1 MNDLLLCKP
10 GEIFLKGLNK
20 HYFEERLVAN
30 VKRRLKPI
38 GHFRVTYLQ
47 SALYIEAA
55 DDAAD
60 LDAAY
65 DAVRKVFGIAT
76 ITRAAACEK
85 DKDAITQLAKT
96 YLHDAMTA
104 AHSFKVETKRSDKR
118 FPMTSIE
125 LSQYVGGEL
134 AEAFPDTVVD
144 SGYAAA
150 MFTPMSLRTVLKNVL
165 RIRIFIC
172 REILTAVWI
181 REKKKYGIR
190 CMRVMS
196 FACRLIARRRI
207 KKRVKN

>member
-76 ITRAAACEK
+76 ITRAAA
-85 DKDAITQLAKT
+85 
-96 YLHDAMTA
+96 
-104 AHSFKVETKRSDKR
+104 
-118 FPMTSIE
+118 
-125 LSQYVGGEL
+125 G
-134 AEAFPDTVVD
+134 
-144 SGYAAA
+144 
-150 MFTPMSLRTVLKNVL
+150 
-165 RIRIFIC
+165 
-172 REILTAVWI
+172 LT
-181 REKKKYGIR
+181 
-190 CMRVMS
+190 
-196 FACRLIARRRI
+196 ARRR
-207 KKRVKN
+207 KNHTCGTGWPRPGA

>member
-1 MNDLLLCKP
+1 MKDLLLCKP

-30 VKRRLKPI
+30 VQRRLKPI

-85 DKDAITQLAKT
+85 DKDAILACAKEFLDDQLR
-96 YLHDAMTA
+96 A
-104 AHSFKVETKRSDKR
+104 ARTFKVETKRADKT
-118 FPMTSIE
+118 FPMTSPE
-125 LSQYVGGEL
+125 LMREL
-134 AEAFPDTVVD
+134 GAYLLGRHNYLRVD
-144 SGYAAA
+144 
-150 MFTPMSLRTVLKNVL
+150 
-165 RIRIFIC
+165 
-172 REILTAVWI
+172 
-181 REKKKYGIR
+181 
-190 CMRVMS
+190 
-196 FACRLIARRRI
+196 
-207 KKRVKN
+207 VKNPQFKVIVEIRDYGAYIHGPKAVSYTHLRAHET

>member
-1 MNDLLLCKP
+1 MKDLLLCKP

-85 DKDAITQLAKT
+85 DNQN
-96 YLHDAMTA
+96 
-104 AHSFKVETKRSDKR
+104 AHRYSPKPRPTD
-118 FPMTSIE
+118 
-125 LSQYVGGEL
+125 LL
-134 AEAFPDTVVD
+134 VD
-144 SGYAAA
+144 SQ
-150 MFTPMSLRTVLKNVL
+150 T
-165 RIRIFIC
+165 
-172 REILTAVWI
+172 
-181 REKKKYGIR
+181 
-190 CMRVMS
+190 
-196 FACRLIARRRI
+196 
-207 KKRVKN
+207 

>member
-65 DAVRKVFGIAT
+65 LMSGDGVILRGPNLLEDGRERTLTVHFVYYRK
-76 ITRAAACEK
+76 
-85 DKDAITQLAKT
+85 
-96 YLHDAMTA
+96 
-104 AHSFKVETKRSDKR
+104 
-118 FPMTSIE
+118 
-125 LSQYVGGEL
+125 
-134 AEAFPDTVVD
+134 
-144 SGYAAA
+144 
-150 MFTPMSLRTVLKNVL
+150 
-165 RIRIFIC
+165 
-172 REILTAVWI
+172 
-181 REKKKYGIR
+181 
-190 CMRVMS
+190 
-196 FACRLIARRRI
+196 
-207 KKRVKN
+207 